1 MIIKAKITGNFTQVS
16 NELINHPHLSNTAKL
31 LCIKILSLP
40 ENWRLNTKY
49 LANFLGLGVRATQKY
64 LRELIE
70 AGIFEKAQE
79 LDEKNGQYTKNFS
92 IIFCNNDEEAKELNE
107 PLQSPKNSEN
117 KTQSMENDGFV
128 KSDEAESMEND
139 GFVKSDEAES
149 MENKSVDNGEK
160 NPPSG
165 FNSHI
170 YNKEFFSHKKFL
182 YRLKNFSNQNIFLLF
197 ESAKV
202 KKADLD
208 LSGFDEREQEAI
220 RQWFEYKK
228 RLGKGKFGTKSKE
241 LQLKKLRGFKM
252 ANQNIIA
259 IINQSIANAWQGLF
273 AFKTKQSKASV
284 RQSEK
289 DDLMAYFDSLEAV
302 K

>member
-70 AGIFEKAQE
+70 TGIFEKIQE

-92 IIFCNNDEEAKELNE
+92 IIFCENAEEAKELNE

-128 KSDEAESMEND
+128 KSDEAESMEN
-139 GFVKSDEAES
+139 
-149 MENKSVDNGEK
+149 KSVDNGEK
-160 NPPSG
+160 NSPSG

-220 RQWFEYKK
+220 KQWFEYKK

-289 DDLMAYFDSLEAV
+289 DDLMAYFDSLEAA

>member
-70 AGIFEKAQE
+70 TGIFEKIQE

-92 IIFCNNDEEAKELNE
+92 IIFCDNDEEAKELNE
-107 PLQSPKNSEN
+107 PLQSPKNSES
-117 KTQSMENDGFV
+117 KTQ
-128 KSDEAESMEND
+128 SMEND

-289 DDLMAYFDSLEAV
+289 DDLMAYFDSLEAA

>member
-70 AGIFEKAQE
+70 TGIFEKIQE

-92 IIFCNNDEEAKELNE
+92 IIFCDNDEEAKELNE

-128 KSDEAESMEND
+128 KSDEAESMEN
-139 GFVKSDEAES
+139 
-149 MENKSVDNGEK
+149 KSVNNGEK

-170 YNKEFFSHKKFL
+170 YNKEFFSNKKFL

-220 RQWFEYKK
+220 KQWFEYKK

>member
-92 IIFCNNDEEAKELNE
+92 IIFCDNDEEAKELNE

-117 KTQSMENDGFV
+117 KTQ
-128 KSDEAESMEND
+128 SMEND

-220 RQWFEYKK
+220 KQWFEYKK

-289 DDLMAYFDSLEAV
+289 DDLMAYFDSLEAA

>member
-92 IIFCNNDEEAKELNE
+92 IIFCDNDEEAKELNE

-117 KTQSMENDGFV
+117 KTQ
-128 KSDEAESMEND
+128 SMEND

-170 YNKEFFSHKKFL
+170 YNKEFFSNKKFL

-220 RQWFEYKK
+220 KQWFEYKK
-228 RLGKGKFGTKSKE
+228 RLAKGKFGTKSKE

>member
-92 IIFCNNDEEAKELNE
+92 IIFCENDEEAKELNE

-117 KTQSMENDGFV
+117 KTQ
-128 KSDEAESMEND
+128 SMEND

-220 RQWFEYKK
+220 KQWFEYKK
-228 RLGKGKFGTKSKE
+228 RLAKGKFGTKSKE

>member
-92 IIFCNNDEEAKELNE
+92 IIFCENDEEAKELNE

-128 KSDEAESMEND
+128 KSDEAEN
-139 GFVKSDEAES
+139 

-170 YNKEFFSHKKFL
+170 YNKEFFSNKKFL

-220 RQWFEYKK
+220 KQWFEYKK
-228 RLGKGKFGTKSKE
+228 RLAKGKFGTKSKE

-289 DDLMAYFDSLEAV
+289 DDLMAYFDSLEAA

>member
-70 AGIFEKAQE
+70 AGIFEKVQE

-92 IIFCNNDEEAKELNE
+92 IIFCDNDEEAKELNE

-117 KTQSMENDGFV
+117 KTQ
-128 KSDEAESMEND
+128 SMEND

-220 RQWFEYKK
+220 KQWFEYKK
-228 RLGKGKFGTKSKE
+228 RLAKGKFGTKSKE

>member
-70 AGIFEKAQE
+70 TGIFEKIQE

-92 IIFCNNDEEAKELNE
+92 IIFCENDEEAKELNE

-117 KTQSMENDGFV
+117 KTQ
-128 KSDEAESMEND
+128 SMEND

-170 YNKEFFSHKKFL
+170 YNKEFFSNKKFL

-208 LSGFDEREQEAI
+208 LNGFDEREQEAI
-220 RQWFEYKK
+220 KQWFEYKK

>member
-40 ENWRLNTKY
+40 ENWQLNTKY

-128 KSDEAESMEND
+128 KSDEAESMEN
-139 GFVKSDEAES
+139 
-149 MENKSVDNGEK
+149 KSVDNGEK

-170 YNKEFFSHKKFL
+170 YNKEFFSNKKFL

-220 RQWFEYKK
+220 KQWFEYKK
-228 RLGKGKFGTKSKE
+228 RLAKGKFGTKSKE

>member
-70 AGIFEKAQE
+70 TGIFEKIQE

-92 IIFCNNDEEAKELNE
+92 IIFCDNDEEAKELNE

-128 KSDEAESMEND
+128 KSDEAESMEN
-139 GFVKSDEAES
+139 
-149 MENKSVDNGEK
+149 KSVDNGEI
-160 NPPSG
+160 NPPNG

-228 RLGKGKFGTKSKE
+228 RLAKGKFGTKSKE

>member
-70 AGIFEKAQE
+70 TGIFEKIQE

-92 IIFCNNDEEAKELNE
+92 IIFCDNDEEAKELNE

-117 KTQSMENDGFV
+117 KMQSMENDGFV
-128 KSDEAESMEND
+128 KSDE
-139 GFVKSDEAES
+139 GES

-220 RQWFEYKK
+220 KQWFEYKK
-228 RLGKGKFGTKSKE
+228 RLAKGKFGTKSKE

-289 DDLMAYFDSLEAV
+289 DDLMAYFDSLEAA

>member
-70 AGIFEKAQE
+70 TGIFEKIQE

-92 IIFCNNDEEAKELNE
+92 IIFCDNDEEAKELNK

-117 KTQSMENDGFV
+117 KTQ
-128 KSDEAESMEND
+128 SMEND

-220 RQWFEYKK
+220 KQWFEYKK
-228 RLGKGKFGTKSKE
+228 RLAKGKFGTKSKE

-273 AFKTKQSKASV
+273 GFKTKQSKASV

>member
-70 AGIFEKAQE
+70 TGIFEKIQE

-92 IIFCNNDEEAKELNE
+92 IIFCDNDEEAKELNE

-117 KTQSMENDGFV
+117 KTQSMENDGFI
-128 KSDEAESMEND
+128 
-139 GFVKSDEAES
+139 KSDEAES

-170 YNKEFFSHKKFL
+170 YNKEFFSNKKFL

-220 RQWFEYKK
+220 KQWFEYKK